1 MINTKKFDS
10 NLLIIDKVSHG
21 NIDIYYIGYIAMKDL
36 GYISIHSVNYLYL
49 IINKA
54 DGYTEEIN
62 GNKYLTLVS
71 TDKNK
76 GVLVK

>member
-1 MINTKKFDS
+1 
-10 NLLIIDKVSHG
+10 
-21 NIDIYYIGYIAMKDL
+21 MKDL
-36 GYISIHSVNYLYL
+36 AYISIHSVNYLYL

-76 GVLVK
+76 GVLIK